1 MSSSTATGVS
11 DLESRLSSMEELTV
25 EGLAGIRAEIAS
37 LRAMLAKKT
46 RSSKSAAGG
55 ADKPPRPQQAHQ
67 AFIAHAK
74 DTWASEYEAFC
85 AEFGRTPKKL
95 EGKEHGGGAIMFAS
109 KCRGTAEAPG
119 PHATEWEAFQ
129 ASHAER
135 MAEAR
140 ESGAEASSVST
151 GSKKSRSLDPD
162 EKARRA
168 LIRWLENREL
178 DTEGT
183 LEELQERRAAVER
196 ELVEEK
202 ERKAKAREDKKAGK
216 PAAKPKSA
224 PAPKTPAKAAAK
236 TPAKAPAA
244 PIKSSLL
251 SKAAAKKVVVEEDS
265 DEESDAEEE
274 ESSSSSA
281 SSAPAIVTKPIKF
294 KKVKY
299 QVTSD
304 GYAWLEAADGG
315 RGEYAGKFGDDGKLD
330 ASIANIFA

>member
-1 MSSSTATGVS
+1 
-11 DLESRLSSMEELTV
+11 MEELTV

-37 LRAMLAKKT
+37 LRAMLAKKS

-55 ADKPPRPQQAHQ
+55 ADKPKRPQQAHQ

-74 DTWASEYEAFC
+74 DTWPEEYEAFC

-109 KCRGTAEAPG
+109 KCRGTEEAPG
-119 PHATEWEAFQ
+119 PHASEWEAFQ
-129 ASHAER
+129 AAHAER

-140 ESGAEASSVST
+140 ESGAETSSVST

-168 LIRWLENREL
+168 LVRWLENREL

-196 ELVEEK
+196 EQEEEK
-202 ERKAKAREDKKAGK
+202 ERKAAAKEAKK
-216 PAAKPKSA
+216 AAKPAPKAAAKSA

-236 TPAKAPAA
+236 TPVKAPAA
-244 PIKSSLL
+244 PVKSSLL

-265 DEESDAEEE
+265 DEEEEEE
-274 ESSSSSA
+274 ESSSSSSS
-281 SSAPAIVTKPIKF
+281 SSAAIVTKPFKF

-299 QVTSD
+299 QVTTD
-304 GYAWLEAADGG
+304 GYLWLEAADGS
-315 RGEYAGKFGDDGKLD
+315 RGEYAGKIGDDGTINKD
-330 ASIANIFA
+330 AKNPFA